1 MSIEERDLRMV
12 IVAFEDAVTWC
23 ESVADL
29 ADRLIE
35 AVTTARPIPEGELQA
50 AIAQLRETRR
60 YLQSNAGEVG
70 RIKERV
76 GIA

>member
-23 ESVADL
+23 ESIADL
-29 ADRLIE
+29 ADKLIE
-35 AVTTARPIPEGELQA
+35 SVTTARRITEGELQA
-50 AIAQLRETRR
+50 AVSQLAATRR
-60 YLQSNAGEVG
+60 YLEANAGEVQ
-70 RIKERV
+70 RIKARV